1 MSFYTNVQNVKGQIF
16 YRGID
21 DKGRH
26 FKQKVDYNPSLFIP
40 SAKESKW
47 KTLEG
52 ENVSEVPCGSINE
65 ARDFI
70 RKYEGVDNFKIYG
83 NTNFHYCFIAD
94 NFPND
99 IYYDI
104 NQISIANI
112 DIETGSENGFP
123 DPQIASE
130 EVISIT
136 VKVKGKFYSFGC
148 GEYTP
153 SDENVTY
160 VRCSNEIHM
169 LQEFLSFWEK
179 LDVDIVTGWNVKFFD
194 IPFLVNR
201 MNRLFDKPEYQR
213 LSPWKFVS
221 ERTVNQ
227 MGFGGK
233 GANQAVM
240 AGLLGAEVYMICCL
254 GSDVYKDMTI
264 DNFKINGVAT
274 DYIQIVEGSSGVAP
288 IWVDKTG
295 QNRIIVIPGA
305 NNLISGS
312 KAIDSLKII
321 GNVDVV
327 VGQFEIPMEVNEAV
341 FSYAFEN
348 GITTVLNPAP
358 ADKPSDSLLE
368 NTSWFIPNE
377 VEFEEIFGKTFNEQ
391 NLLSFAKEL
400 QTNVVVTLGEK
411 GCAYVE
417 DNSVT
422 MFETESV
429 NTIDTTCLLYTSPSP
444 RDQRG
449 SRMPASA

>member
-1 MSFYTNVQNVKGQIF
+1 MKPRICVV
-16 YRGID
+16 
-21 DKGRH
+21 
-26 FKQKVDYNPSLFIP
+26 
-40 SAKESKW
+40 
-47 KTLEG
+47 
-52 ENVSEVPCGSINE
+52 GS
-65 ARDFI
+65 
-70 RKYEGVDNFKIYG
+70 
-83 NTNFHYCFIAD
+83 
-94 NFPND
+94 
-99 IYYDI
+99 
-104 NQISIANI
+104 ANI
-112 DIETGSENGFP
+112 DQISYVDKIPNDGET
-123 DPQIASE
+123 
-130 EVISIT
+130 V
-136 VKVKGKFYSFGC
+136 FGDS
-148 GEYTP
+148 Y
-153 SDENVTY
+153 
-160 VRCSNEIHM
+160 
-169 LQEFLSFWEK
+169 
-179 LDVDIVTGWNVKFFD
+179 
-194 IPFLVNR
+194 
-201 MNRLFDKPEYQR
+201 
-213 LSPWKFVS
+213 
-221 ERTVNQ
+221 Q

-264 DNFKINGVAT
+264 DNFKTNGVAT

-429 NTIDTTCLLYTSPSP
+429 NTIDTTGAGDAFVGAFSYALANNLNISDSIKLALEKATNSVTKKGTQSSYK
-444 RDQRG
+444 D
-449 SRMPASA
+449 